1 MNAFHNPV
9 LYDFLRFIRGVL
21 SYNTCF
27 FLCAHLLEVGL
38 YDILNSNNLP
48 DGRNGAAYAVE
59 YII

>member
-1 MNAFHNPV
+1 M
-9 LYDFLRFIRGVL
+9 RFTTLFYTIFSGLFVVFYHIIL
-21 SYNTCF
+21 VF

-38 YDILNSNNLP
+38 YDILKSNNLP